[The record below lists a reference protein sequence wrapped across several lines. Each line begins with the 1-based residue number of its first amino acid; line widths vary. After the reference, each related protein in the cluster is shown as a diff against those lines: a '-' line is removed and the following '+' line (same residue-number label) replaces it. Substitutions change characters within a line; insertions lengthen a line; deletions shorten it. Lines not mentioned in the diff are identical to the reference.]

1 MSIYHI
7 SLDSMPDRSFYMKRV
22 INKIVKNT
30 IKKNPAFKN
39 VRSAE
44 VQFLMKS
51 PVRSAMCD
59 WVYGLKVETY
69 NDDVNQPLIISTLKE
84 KITEV
89 SSQVT
94 NDTFCLTDYYF
105 E

>member
-1 MSIYHI
+1 
-7 SLDSMPDRSFYMKRV
+7 
-22 INKIVKNT
+22 
-30 IKKNPAFKN
+30 
-39 VRSAE
+39 
-44 VQFLMKS
+44 
-51 PVRSAMCD
+51 MCD